1 MGKQQLKE
9 TVTLNDKYT
18 LKEGKAFLT
27 GSQAL
32 TRLPLIRRWADE
44 DLGLNTAG
52 FISGYRGSPLARL
65 DQSLWSAE
73 KILNENHIT
82 FTPGINEELG
92 ATAVWGSQLGSLYEG
107 REYDGVFGMWYG
119 KGPGVDRS
127 IDCLK
132 HAHASG
138 SDKNG
143 GYLAVVGDDHACVS
157 STLGHQSEQ
166 ALASADIPTL
176 YPASIEEYLEFGMLG
191 FDMSRYTGG
200 IVGLK
205 CVAEIVES
213 SASVNLIKYPQAQTP
228 KDKFNETL
236 NAHVGDNRFNQEKRL
251 KEKRD
256 AAKAFAKAN
265 NLDREIWNKGEAQ
278 LGIITAG
285 KSYLDVITALSEL
298 GIEKKEAEALGIRLY
313 KVGMVWP
320 LEESALLKFC
330 ANIPNL
336 LIIEEKRPTLE
347 EQIKR
352 ILFDAKLSPNVSGK
366 DNLQGQE
373 QLPIHGELNTSIIA
387 KAIYNHIPIKNR
399 GDILKDRI
407 KIIEQKQKE
416 LDKHTNKSMRLP
428 FYCSG
433 CPHNTSTKVPEGSR
447 GLAGIG
453 CHFMVM
459 WMNRNTEVFSQM
471 GGEGVQWLGQAPFT
485 KEKHVFANLGDG
497 TYEHS
502 GILAIRAAVA
512 SKVNITYK
520 ILYNDAVAMTGG
532 QPVEGGPSVH
542 DIAWQLYGERVQKIY
557 IISDDVQKYKSIK
570 KFLPTTVHIAHRDR
584 MRNIENEL
592 KETHGTTVIIYD
604 QTCAAEK
611 RRRRKRGLIPD
622 PDKRIFINDDVCEGC
637 GDCSVQS
644 NCVAIEPKETELGRK
659 RQINQSS
666 CNKDYSC
673 LKGFCP
679 SFVTVYGGKIRKTR
693 IAPEKLDNLAK
704 SLPPTNTAHI
714 KGTYDIAVT
723 GIGGTGVMTIGA
735 ILGMAAHIEGKGT
748 TVFDQTGLSQ
758 KNGAVSSHIKIAKNT
773 NDIHAVRISNA
784 SANLLLGCDNIT
796 SATGENLRYLSK
808 QKTYAIINNHYTPT
822 ASFTLDT
829 STPNH
834 INEIEEDLERNI
846 SPEKMEMLDAT
857 NIATR
862 LMGDAIATNMFMLGY
877 AIQKGL
883 IPIELKNIEKAIELN
898 GVAVQAN
905 KQAITWGRLMAYNA
919 QEVIDIIN
927 SQIEQDLDTPLSKTT
942 EDIIQTRYKL
952 LCDYQNKKYAEQYI
966 KTIQKVKAIGSNSLT
981 KTVSKNL
988 YKVMAYKDEYEVARL
1003 YSSGNFKNKL
1013 KRQFSGSFKIEFN
1026 LAPPLLPFKDPSG
1039 RPRKVEVGAWLM
1051 PVFNVLSQLKVLR
1064 GTKFDIFGYSEDR
1077 KLERQIRDEYFGMLE
1092 FCLEKWDSKNEKTI
1106 IDLLNL
1112 PENIKGFGP
1121 VKHEN
1126 FIETKKQERTLLAK
1140 LNQKVSV
1147 TIQEG

>member
-1 MGKQQLKE
+1 MGKEQLKS

-32 TRLPLIRRWADE
+32 ARLPLIRRWADE
-44 DLGLNTAG
+44 ALGLNTAG

-65 DQSLWSAE
+65 DQTLWSAE
-73 KILNENHIT
+73 KILKENHIT

-92 ATAVWGSQLGSLYEG
+92 ATAVWGSQLGTLYEG
-107 REYDGVFGMWYG
+107 HEYDGVFGMWYG

-132 HAHASG
+132 HAHAAG
-138 SDKNG
+138 TDKNG
-143 GYLAVVGDDHACVS
+143 GYLAIVGDDHACIS

-166 ALASADIPTL
+166 ALASADIPTI
-176 YPASIEEYLEFGMLG
+176 YPASIEEYLEFGMRG
-191 FDMSRYTGG
+191 FEMSRYTGG
-200 IVGLK
+200 VVGLK

-213 SASVNLIKYPQAQTP
+213 SASVTLKKYAQAKTP
-228 KDKFNETL
+228 KHQTNEVL
-236 NAHVGDNRFNQEKRL
+236 NAHAGDNRFSQEKRL
-251 KEKRD
+251 KEKHI

-265 NLDREIWNKGEAQ
+265 KLDQQIWNKGKAE

-285 KSYLDVITALSEL
+285 KTYLDVITTLAEL
-298 GIEKKEAEALGIRLY
+298 GIEKAEAEKLGIHLY

-320 LEESALLKFC
+320 LEETSLLDFC
-330 ANIPNL
+330 KDIPNIL
-336 LIIEEKRPTLE
+336 VIEEKRPTLE
-347 EQIKR
+347 DQIKR
-352 ILFDAKLSPNVSGK
+352 ILFDAKLSPNISGK

-373 QLPIHGELNTSIIA
+373 QLPVHGELNTSIIA
-387 KAIYNHIPIKNR
+387 KAIYNHLPLKKR
-399 GDILKDRI
+399 GDIIKDRI
-407 KIIEQKQKE
+407 ELIEQKQKE
-416 LDKHTNKSMRLP
+416 LEKHTNKSMRLP

-542 DIAWQLYGERVQKIY
+542 DIAWQLFGERVQKIY
-557 IISDDVQKYKSIK
+557 IVSDDIEKYKSINK
-570 KFLPTTVHIAHRDR
+570 PLPITVQISHRDHLS
-584 MRNIENEL
+584 NIENEL
-592 KETHGTTVIIYD
+592 KETDGTTVIIYD

-611 RRRRKRGLIPD
+611 RRRRKRGLMPD

-666 CNKDYSC
+666 CNKDFSC

-693 IAPEKLDNLAK
+693 VAPEKLESMAKALPLAK
-704 SLPPTNTAHI
+704 PATI
-714 KGTYDIAVT
+714 QGTYDIAVT

-748 TVFDQTGLSQ
+748 TVLDQTGLSQ
-758 KNGAVSSHIKIAKNT
+758 KNGAVSSHIKIAKNSK
-773 NDIHAVRISNA
+773 DIHAVRISNA

-796 SATGENLRYLSK
+796 SATGENLRYIHK
-808 QKTYAIINNHYTPT
+808 NKTQAVINSHYVAT

-829 STPNH
+829 SSPSH
-834 INEIEEDLERNI
+834 IDEIEQDLQKHI
-846 SPEKMEMLDAT
+846 HAEKMDTLDAT
-857 NIATR
+857 SIATK
-862 LMGDAIATNMFMLGY
+862 LMGDAIATNMFILGY

-883 IPIELKNIEKAIELN
+883 IPVELSSIEKAIELN
-898 GVAVQAN
+898 GVAINAN
-905 KQAITWGRLMAYNA
+905 KQAITWGRLMAYNPE
-919 QEVIDIIN
+919 EVLEIIN
-927 SQIEQDLDTPLSKTT
+927 DQIEKGLDIPLSKTT
-942 EDIIQTRYKL
+942 DDIIQTRYQL
-952 LCDYQNKKYAEQYI
+952 LCDYQNKKYADKYS
-966 KTIQKVKAIGSNSLT
+966 KTVEKVKAVGSKALT
-981 KTVSKNL
+981 ETVSKNL
-988 YKVMAYKDEYEVARL
+988 YKVMVYKDEYEVARL
-1003 YSSGNFKNKL
+1003 YSSGTFKQKL
-1013 KRQFSGSFKIEFN
+1013 RKQFSGSYKIEFN
-1026 LAPPLLPFKDPSG
+1026 LAPPMLPFKDATG
-1039 RPRKVEVGAWLM
+1039 RPRKIKVGAWLM
-1051 PVFNVLSQLKVLR
+1051 TIFSLLSYLKGLR
-1064 GTKFDIFGYSEDR
+1064 GTKLDIFGYSEDR
-1077 KLERQIRDEYFGMLE
+1077 KLEKQIRDEYFGMLD
-1092 FCLEKWDSKNEKTI
+1092 FCLEKWNAKNEETI
-1106 IDLLNL
+1106 LELLNL
-1112 PENIKGFGP
+1112 PQNIKGFGP

-1126 FIETKKQERTLLAK
+1126 FIKTKEKERTLLAM
-1140 LNQKVSV
+1140 LNPKVSV
-1147 TIQEG
+1147 KIQ